1 MNILSFFSHAMF
13 NPLANASY
21 MAKVPGK
28 GWEVYSTYS
37 NQDTS
42 MKV

>member
-21 MAKVPGK
+21 MAKVGK